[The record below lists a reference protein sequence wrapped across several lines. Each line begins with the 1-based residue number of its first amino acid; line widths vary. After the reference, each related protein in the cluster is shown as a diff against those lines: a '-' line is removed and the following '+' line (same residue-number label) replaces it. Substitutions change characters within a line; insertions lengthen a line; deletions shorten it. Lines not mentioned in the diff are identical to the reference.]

1 MWEAVGRRLRRNY
14 FAIFF
19 GMLFVW
25 IFKNVSQPT
34 TIVSWDEF
42 VTRASIGPLS
52 GELVLALLTI
62 FFVGMIGLA
71 MGTLGLQ
78 QATGEVLTPYR
89 GLEELLLH
97 HASEKSNAEK
107 LM

>member
-1 MWEAVGRRLRRNY
+1 METEFFAAMLVPPFAPSLTWAESLANSLQHPQFTISMWEALGRRLRRNY

-42 VTRASIGPLS
+42 VARASIGPLS
-52 GELVLALLTI
+52 EGQILALLTI
-62 FFVGMIGLA
+62 FSSA
-71 MGTLGLQ
+71 
-78 QATGEVLTPYR
+78 
-89 GLEELLLH
+89 
-97 HASEKSNAEK
+97 
-107 LM
+107 